1 MKKVIGILIAIIGII
16 LGIYV
21 GIWLML
27 AGGIIQ
33 IVNSINPING
43 LGIALGI
50 LRIIFCEVGGFIV
63 WLGIAIGSAIGLSD

>member
-1 MKKVIGILIAIIGII
+1 MKKIIGILIAIAGII

-27 AGGIIQ
+27 VGGIMQ

-50 LRIIFCEVGGFIV
+50 LRIIFCEVGGFIA

>member
-1 MKKVIGILIAIIGII
+1 MKKIIGILIAIVGIV

-27 AGGIIQ
+27 VGGIIQ

-50 LRIIFCEVGGFIV
+50 LRIIFCEVGGFIA

>member
-1 MKKVIGILIAIIGII
+1 MKKIIGTLIAIAGII

-21 GIWLML
+21 GIWLMF

-50 LRIIFCEVGGFIV
+50 LRMIFCEVGGFIA
-63 WLGIAIGSAIGLSD
+63 WLGIAIGLTIGLSD